1 MFFSCLQLWASG
13 WGALTIPAL
22 TGKTT
27 EIVENNESSH
37 HSHNLETKNLQ
48 KAMPL
53 NKIIIKNHP
62 KSSKI
67 IQNHQKWSKIIQNH
81 PKTSNTHKHSK
92 FELPKTLPFLGS
104 KAQLVV
110 GEATGTGCRLDLE
123 ARLDLG
129 AIASAKVCHWVVDFW
144 NFYGN

>member
-1 MFFSCLQLWASG
+1 MIQNH
-13 WGALTIPAL
+13 P
-22 TGKTT
+22 K
-27 EIVENNESSH
+27 SS
-37 HSHNLETKNLQ
+37 KNIQ
-48 KAMPL
+48 NHPKSSKMIQNHP
-53 NKIIIKNHP
+53 KSSKIIKNHP

-67 IQNHQKWSKIIQNH
+67 IQNHQKGSKIIQNH
-81 PKTSNTHKHSK
+81 QKTSKKIIQNHQKTSNTHKHSK

-129 AIASAKVCHWVVDFW
+129 AIASAKVCHLVVDSW